1 MGNDDHPDG
10 RPDDD
15 PRWRIT
21 PTKIVVTVIL
31 LAAIVLPLLTSTY
44 SRTDPRLFGFPFF
57 YWYQFLWVFLAAG
70 CCWVSYLLLRRETRA
85 YQARHDTS
93 LTPPTGPPPGETRPD
108 GPRRATDNTD
118 DRRAE

>member
-1 MGNDDHPDG
+1 MGIDDHPDG
-10 RPDDD
+10 QPDDD

-44 SRTDPRLFGFPFF
+44 SRTDPQLFGFPFF

-85 YQARHDTS
+85 YQDRHHTS
-93 LTPPTGPPPGETRPD
+93 LTPPTAPPPGDTRSG
-108 GPRRATDNTD
+108 GPRRTTDDNTD
-118 DRRAE
+118 GRAE